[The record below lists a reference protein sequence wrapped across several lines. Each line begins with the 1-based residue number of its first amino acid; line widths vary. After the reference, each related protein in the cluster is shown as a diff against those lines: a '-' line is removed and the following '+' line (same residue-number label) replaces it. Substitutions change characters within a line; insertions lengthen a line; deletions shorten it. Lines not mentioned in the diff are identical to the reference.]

1 VVTAQETTQTR
12 HSITVSAPA
21 EAAYEVVADVSRWPV
36 FFTPTIH
43 AERVGGDDTDERIRL
58 WAFANEQV
66 KTWTSRRW
74 LDPASRRVSFR
85 QEVSSHPV
93 ARMQGEWLTSPA
105 PGGTCDVTLTHAF
118 AAADDEPGAVELISR
133 AVDANSRA
141 ELQSLKAAAEHP
153 AEPVFTFADSVI
165 IKAPRRRVYDF
176 IYRCQDWP
184 ERLPH
189 VSRLELEEDVPGLQV
204 MEMDT
209 RSPDGTVHTTRSGR
223 VCFPDTRIVYKQ
235 SRVPPV
241 LSAHVGE
248 WLFRETAAGVELTA
262 RHSVVVSAGA
272 VPQVLGPDATVP
284 RARAQ
289 VRDALAANSMATMGQ
304 ARAWAESP

>member
-118 AAADDEPGAVELISR
+118 AAADD
-133 AVDANSRA
+133 
-141 ELQSLKAAAEHP
+141 
-153 AEPVFTFADSVI
+153 
-165 IKAPRRRVYDF
+165 
-176 IYRCQDWP
+176 
-184 ERLPH
+184 
-189 VSRLELEEDVPGLQV
+189 
-204 MEMDT
+204 
-209 RSPDGTVHTTRSGR
+209 
-223 VCFPDTRIVYKQ
+223 
-235 SRVPPV
+235 
-241 LSAHVGE
+241 
-248 WLFRETAAGVELTA
+248 
-262 RHSVVVSAGA
+262 
-272 VPQVLGPDATVP
+272 
-284 RARAQ
+284 
-289 VRDALAANSMATMGQ
+289 
-304 ARAWAESP
+304 